1 LLSEAFAAG
10 VPSAPPPR
18 PPTVPALGVMMRVP
32 GREAVKTRLH
42 AALGP
47 GAATLLYRCLVLDM
61 LGVAARV
68 PGVVPVAAFSPVG
81 AGSAMAG
88 LVPGGMRCLAQR
100 GDDLGARMANL
111 IADLLAA
118 GHPAVLV
125 TGSDLPTV
133 PIEYLAE
140 AARVLSGGGADVVLG
155 PAEDGGY
162 YLVGLRRPAPELFVD
177 VAWGTAAV
185 LEVTLARARA
195 LGLRAYLLSEWHDV
209 DTVDDVARLRRDLAG
224 AGATP
229 PEGAWRTRRWLAA
242 FPPPPNP

>member
-1 LLSEAFAAG
+1 
-10 VPSAPPPR
+10 
-18 PPTVPALGVMMRVP
+18 MMRVP

-47 GAATLLYRCLVLDM
+47 EAATLLYRCLVLDM
-61 LGVAARV
+61 LDVAGRV
-68 PGVVPVAAFSPVG
+68 PGVLPVAAFSPP
-81 AGSAMAG
+81 AAEAAMAG
-88 LVPGGMRCLAQR
+88 LVPGGMRCVAQR

-118 GHPAVLV
+118 GHPGVLV

-133 PIEYLAE
+133 PIEHLAE
-140 AARVLSGGGADVVLG
+140 AARVLSGDGADVVLG

-162 YLVGLRRPAPELFVD
+162 YVIGLRRPAPELFAD

-195 LGLRAYLLSEWHDV
+195 LGLRAHLLPEWHDV

-224 AGATP
+224 AGAADVTT
-229 PEGAWRTRRWLAA
+229 AWRTRRWLAA
-242 FPPPPNP
+242 FPPSP